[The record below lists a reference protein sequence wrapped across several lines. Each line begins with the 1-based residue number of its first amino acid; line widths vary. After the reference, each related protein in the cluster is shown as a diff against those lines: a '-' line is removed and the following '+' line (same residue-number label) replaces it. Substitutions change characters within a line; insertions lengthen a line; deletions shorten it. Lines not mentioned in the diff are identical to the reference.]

1 MKYDHSTMSRQL
13 DGNAGLD
20 VCTNRVAKYPQKS
33 EEKGRI
39 DKNIKYTMKELFWRY
54 IGEIKWLVF
63 FKWWRLKLEDNFTRV
78 LSKF

>member
-20 VCTNRVAKYPQKS
+20 VCTCTNRGAKYLQKS

-39 DKNIKYTMKELFWRY
+39 DKNIKYTMKELFGRY

-63 FKWWRLKLEDNFTRV
+63 FKW
-78 LSKF
+78 

>member
-20 VCTNRVAKYPQKS
+20 VCTNRGGQKS

-39 DKNIKYTMKELFWRY
+39 DKNIKYTMKELF
-54 IGEIKWLVF
+54 
-63 FKWWRLKLEDNFTRV
+63 
-78 LSKF
+78 